1 MVNRKK
7 RLERGI
13 ASLEEQL
20 RLHEEKL
27 QRAMEDDNDAL
38 AGYYRKELS
47 AKQRDLDEKKRL
59 LAKGG

>member
-7 RLERGI
+7 RLARGI

-20 RLHEEKL
+20 RLHEQKL
-27 QRAMEDDNDAL
+27 QQAVDDDNDAL